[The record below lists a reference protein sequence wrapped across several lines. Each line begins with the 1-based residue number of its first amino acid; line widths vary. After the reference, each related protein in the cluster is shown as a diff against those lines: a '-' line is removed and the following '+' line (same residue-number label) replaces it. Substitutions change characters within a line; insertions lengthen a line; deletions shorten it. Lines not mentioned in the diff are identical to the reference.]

1 MQNRL
6 IHWIRNLIYNKKK
19 CHSYCMTCK
28 YYYLCKMIAV
38 EGNTDKLLS
47 FTDNIEK
54 MVVELYN
61 INNRIWQ
68 GK

>member
-1 MQNRL
+1 
-6 IHWIRNLIYNKKK
+6 
-19 CHSYCMTCK
+19 MTCK

-68 GK
+68 SK